1 MSNQSSA
8 EFLLLVAC
16 FKCAMHFLCLFLR
29 KCYFFRA
36 IYVIKKSECFTS
48 KPYPGSRFGEEMV
61 DSDYQECLT
70 SFVPAR
76 ANTQGSQKEKIQFRS
91 LHV

>member
-1 MSNQSSA
+1 MFQMCNAFFMLISKKMLFFLGLSMS
-8 EFLLLVAC
+8 F
-16 FKCAMHFLCLFLR
+16 
-29 KCYFFRA
+29 
-36 IYVIKKSECFTS
+36 KKSECFTS